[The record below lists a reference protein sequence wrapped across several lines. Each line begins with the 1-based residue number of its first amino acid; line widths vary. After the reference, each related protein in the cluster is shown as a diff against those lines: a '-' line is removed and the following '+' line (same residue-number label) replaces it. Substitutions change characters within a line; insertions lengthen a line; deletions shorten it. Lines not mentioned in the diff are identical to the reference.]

1 MGKGRTIAQTLRI
14 RAYNGPGAGSRS
26 PRYSLGYTNFSG
38 PTLVKT
44 RLPPPFRTFVLMQRL
59 DLKQLLSQKL
69 SPQQIQ
75 FIKLLQIPTAEL
87 ETRIKEEME
96 VNPALE
102 EDEPD
107 DTEEMERDEDD
118 GDEADDDPDASLDND
133 ENTLEEDFDDRN
145 NDQEMADELPEPE
158 IQPKDEGPADTE
170 ANADTTDLDLSDYLN
185 DDEIA
190 GYKMQG
196 DGPGEEEERDTP
208 LADTS
213 GSLLDS
219 LLDQLHFASL
229 NERQEAIGQQLIGS
243 IDGDGYIR
251 RDLSAIANDLAFSQN
266 LEVTVAEIEAVLR
279 VVQGFD
285 PPGIAARD
293 LPECLL
299 LQLERRPQDEA
310 TTNAERILTDTFE
323 EFSKKHY
330 PRIQQKLDLEDDELK
345 EAISVILKLNP
356 KPGGSGPSGLGKT
369 QYLMPDFILTNDNGV
384 FNLTLNARNAPELRV
399 SPAYTEM
406 FRTYDKA
413 AKKDTKMK
421 EAVTFVKQKLDSAK
435 WFIDAIRQRQNTLLR
450 TMNAIVELQ
459 TEFFVEGD
467 EGKLRPM
474 ILKDIAQR
482 ISMDISTVS
491 RVANSKSIQTEFGI
505 YPLKYFFSEGI
516 ATDSGEDASS
526 REVKSILKELIGKE
540 SKERPLSDDKL
551 EKMLNARGYNIA
563 RRTVAKYRE
572 QLNIPV
578 ARLRKEL

>member
-1 MGKGRTIAQTLRI
+1 
-14 RAYNGPGAGSRS
+14 
-26 PRYSLGYTNFSG
+26 
-38 PTLVKT
+38 
-44 RLPPPFRTFVLMQRL
+44 MQRL

-107 DTEEMERDEDD
+107 DSEELDRDDESDD
-118 GDEADDDPDASLDND
+118 SDDPDASLDND
-133 ENTLEEDFDDRN
+133 ENTLDEDFEDRR
-145 NDQEMADELPEPE
+145 DEPEVADEMPEPDLSA
-158 IQPKDEGPADTE
+158 KDDSPGDDAPD
-170 ANADTTDLDLSDYLN
+170 NKDLDLSDYLN

-219 LLDQLHFASL
+219 LLDQLHFANL
-229 NERQEAIGQQLIGS
+229 DEHQEAIGQQLIGS

-266 LEVTVAEIEAVLR
+266 LEVSVKEIEAVLR

-299 LQLERRPQDEA
+299 LQLERRPQDEN
-310 TTNAERILTDTFE
+310 TVNAERILTETFE

-345 EAISVILKLNP
+345 EAINVILKLNP
-356 KPGGSGPSGLGKT
+356 KPGGSGPTGLGKT

-413 AKKDTKMK
+413 SKKDAKMK

-459 TEFFVEGD
+459 RDFFAEGD
-467 EGKLRPM
+467 ESKLRPM
-474 ILKDIAQR
+474 ILKDIAQM
-482 ISMDISTVS
+482 IGMDISTVS

-526 REVKSILKELIGKE
+526 REVKSILKDLIGKE